1 MLSKKLYSN
10 SKRKALSKIKVGVIG
25 AGGRMGKAI
34 IQVLSLSKKSELS
47 AAVVREG
54 AVYAGFDSGNHAGI
68 KETGILLS
76 TDLQKACES
85 SDVLID
91 FSTHT
96 GFESIL
102 NSALSNKKPLVIGTT
117 GLTDSDKALIQSAAT
132 SIPIVFSPNMSVGVN
147 LLFKLTEIAAKVLDE
162 DFDVEVL
169 DIHHRH
175 KKDAP
180 SGTAMYLKEVLLN
193 ATKRSEENVIYGRH
207 GMYSERDQKEIA
219 MHTMRAGEVVGEH
232 TVYFLSP
239 EERIEI
245 THKAQDRKTFATG
258 AVKAAEFLHGKS
270 KGLYN
275 MFDVLGI

>member
-1 MLSKKLYSN
+1 M
-10 SKRKALSKIKVGVIG
+10 G

-34 IQVLSLSKKSELS
+34 VQVLANSKKSELS

-54 AVYAGFDSGNHAGI
+54 SVFLGFDSGIHAGI
-68 KETGILLS
+68 KESHIPFTSNMDQAIS
-76 TDLQKACES
+76 T
-85 SDVLID
+85 SDIIID

-96 GFESIL
+96 GFQ
-102 NSALSNKKPLVIGTT
+102 SNLEIAIQHKKPIVIGTT
-117 GLTDSDKALIQSAAT
+117 GLNDSDKGLIKSASE
-132 SIPIVFSPNMSVGVN
+132 SIPVVFSPNMSVGVN
-147 LLFKLTEIAAKVLDE
+147 LLFKLTEIAAKVLAD

-175 KKDAP
+175 KKDSP
-180 SGTAMYLKEVLLN
+180 SGTAVHLKEVLLSSLSR
-193 ATKRSEENVIYGRH
+193 KEENVIYGRH
-207 GMYSERDQKEIA
+207 GMYPERDKKEIA

-232 TVYFLSP
+232 TVFFFSP

-245 THKAQDRKTFATG
+245 SHKAQDRKTFALG
-258 AVKAAEFLHGKS
+258 AVKAAEFLADKK

>member
-1 MLSKKLYSN
+1 
-10 SKRKALSKIKVGVIG
+10 
-25 AGGRMGKAI
+25 MGKAI
-34 IQVLSLSKKSELS
+34 IQVLSISKKSVLS

-54 AVYAGFDSGNHAGI
+54 AIYAGFDSGNHAGI

-76 TDLQKACES
+76 SDLQKANED

-102 NSALSNKKPLVIGTT
+102 NTALKNHKPLVIGTT
-117 GLTDSDKALIQSAAT
+117 GLTDSDKTLIKSASET
-132 SIPIVFSPNMSVGVN
+132 IPIVFSPNMSVGVN
-147 LLFKLTEIAAKVLDE
+147 LLFKLTEIAAKVLHE
-162 DFDVEVL
+162 DFDIEVL

-180 SGTAMYLKEVLLN
+180 SGTAMYLKEVLLE
-193 ATKRSEENVIYGRH
+193 ASKRNEENVIYGRH
-207 GMYSERDQKEIA
+207 GMYPERDQKEIA

-232 TVYFLSP
+232 TVYFFSP

-245 THKAQDRKTFATG
+245 THRAQDRKTFASG
-258 AVKAAEFLHGKS
+258 AVKAAEFLYGKS

>member
-1 MLSKKLYSN
+1 M
-10 SKRKALSKIKVGVIG
+10 SKIKVGVIG

-47 AAVVREG
+47 AAIVREG
-54 AVYAGFDSGNHAGI
+54 AIYAGFDSGNHAGI

-76 TDLQKACES
+76 TDLQKACET

-102 NSALSNKKPLVIGTT
+102 NSALANKKPLVIGTT
-117 GLTDSDKALIQSAAT
+117 GLTDSDKSLIQSAAN

-193 ATKRSEENVIYGRH
+193 ATKRSENNVIYGRH
-207 GMYSERDQKEIA
+207 GMYPERDQKEIA

-232 TVYFLSP
+232 TVYFLSS

-258 AVKAAEFLHGKS
+258 AVKAAEFLYGKS

>member
-1 MLSKKLYSN
+1 M
-10 SKRKALSKIKVGVIG
+10 SKIKVGVIG

-34 IQVLSLSKKSELS
+34 IQVLSISKKSVLS

-54 AVYAGFDSGNHAGI
+54 AIYAGFDSGNHAGI

-76 TDLQKACES
+76 SDLQKANED

-102 NSALSNKKPLVIGTT
+102 NTALKNHKPLVIGTT
-117 GLTDSDKALIQSAAT
+117 GLTDSDKTLIKSASET
-132 SIPIVFSPNMSVGVN
+132 IPIVFSPNMSVGVN
-147 LLFKLTEIAAKVLDE
+147 LLFKLTEIAAKVLHE
-162 DFDVEVL
+162 DFDIEVL

-180 SGTAMYLKEVLLN
+180 SGTAMYLKEVLLE
-193 ATKRSEENVIYGRH
+193 ASKRNEENVIYGRH
-207 GMYSERDQKEIA
+207 GMYPERDQKEIA

-232 TVYFLSP
+232 TVYFFSP

-245 THKAQDRKTFATG
+245 THRAQDRKTFASG
-258 AVKAAEFLHGKS
+258 AVKAAEFLYGKS

>member
-1 MLSKKLYSN
+1 M
-10 SKRKALSKIKVGVIG
+10 SKIKVGVIG

-34 IQVLSLSKKSELS
+34 IQVLSISKKSVLS

-54 AVYAGFDSGNHAGI
+54 AIYAGFDSGNHAGI

-76 TDLQKACES
+76 SDLQKANED

-102 NSALSNKKPLVIGTT
+102 NIALKNHKPLVIGTT
-117 GLTDSDKALIQSAAT
+117 GLTDSDKTLIKSASET
-132 SIPIVFSPNMSVGVN
+132 IPIVFSPNMSVGVN
-147 LLFKLTEIAAKVLDE
+147 LLFKLTEIAAKVLHE
-162 DFDVEVL
+162 DFDIEVL

-180 SGTAMYLKEVLLN
+180 SGTAMYLKEVLLE
-193 ATKRSEENVIYGRH
+193 ASKRNEENVIYGRH
-207 GMYSERDQKEIA
+207 GMYPERDQKEIA

-232 TVYFLSP
+232 TVYFFSP

-245 THKAQDRKTFATG
+245 THRAQDRKTFASG
-258 AVKAAEFLHGKS
+258 AVKAAEFLYGKS

>member
-1 MLSKKLYSN
+1 MLSKKQYSN

-76 TDLQKACES
+76 TDLQKACET

-102 NSALSNKKPLVIGTT
+102 NSALANKKPLVIGTT

-162 DFDVEVL
+162 DFDIEVL

-232 TVYFLSP
+232 TVYFLSA

-275 MFDVLGI
+275 MFDVLGL

>member
-1 MLSKKLYSN
+1 MLSKRPYSN

-76 TDLQKACES
+76 TDLGKACEA

-102 NSALSNKKPLVIGTT
+102 NAALANKKPLVIGTT

-232 TVYFLSP
+232 TVYFLSS

-245 THKAQDRKTFATG
+245 THKAQDRKTFASG

>member
-1 MLSKKLYSN
+1 M
-10 SKRKALSKIKVGVIG
+10 SKIKVGVIG

-96 GFESIL
+96 GFETIL
-102 NSALSNKKPLVIGTT
+102 NAALANKKPLVIGTT

-147 LLFKLTEIAAKVLDE
+147 LLFKLTEITAKVLDE

-232 TVYFLSP
+232 TVYFLSS